1 MTKTE
6 ILNDLFKK
14 YGLTYDA
21 SNPDSKDNDV
31 YAHKHYKIITRT
43 GIQKIER
50 AAGIRCELE
59 PVPTACG
66 KDFFTVKGTGIMFRD
81 EKPVMYTTFAS
92 ASDFTSKNAY
102 YAEMAE
108 KRCRSRLIL
117 TLAGLYE
124 LGLYGEDE
132 ADDFARP
139 AAGAYTVKPVEYR
152 GIAGTGKVG

>member
-1 MTKTE
+1 MTKSE

-14 YGLTYDA
+14 YGLVYDS

-31 YAHKHYKIITRT
+31 YVHKHYKIITRT

-50 AAGIRCELE
+50 AAGIHCEME

-66 KDFFTVKGTGIMFRD
+66 KDFFTIKGTGIRVTSAG
-81 EKPVMYTTFAS
+81 EKPVVYTTFAS
-92 ASDFTSKNAY
+92 ASDLTSKNSY
-102 YAEMAE
+102 YAEMCE

-124 LGLYGEDE
+124 LGVFGEDE

-139 AAGAYTVKPVEYR
+139 TGTYEVKPVVYR
-152 GIAGTGKVG
+152 GAGAAKS